1 MAEGVVQ
8 ENHTWS
14 HGKGCRIMVVISISN
29 LKGKLSDVLNRVAYG
44 RERIVVSSHGKPKA
58 AVISVEDLKLLE
70 EFEEAREAAM
80 LSEAIASET
89 DFYSVAEVEAELAGL
104 ESDE

>member
-1 MAEGVVQ
+1 
-8 ENHTWS
+8 
-14 HGKGCRIMVVISISN
+14 MVVISISN
-29 LKGKLSDVLNRVAYG
+29 LKSRLSDVLNRVAYG